1 MKTFHQFLDED
12 YKSLYQRDQELR
24 QSIKDNLP
32 EEDVFRRLSYNGIM
46 MRLKKY
52 YDVEKKEE
60 LIKGLLS
67 NPTHLDKV
75 FVTPVRGVAPKP
87 SPKKKSSSVRK
98 TQTISKT
105 EK

>member
-1 MKTFHQFLDED
+1 MKTFHQFLHED
-12 YKSLYQRDQELR
+12 YKSLYQRDQEIR

-32 EEDVFRRLSYNGIM
+32 DEDVLRRLSYNGM
-46 MRLKKY
+46 MRKLKKY
-52 YDVEKKEE
+52 YDIEKKEE

-67 NPTHLDKV
+67 NPTHLDKI
-75 FVTPVRGVAPKP
+75 FVTPVRGVVPKP
-87 SPKKKSSSVRK
+87 RSKKKTSSVRK